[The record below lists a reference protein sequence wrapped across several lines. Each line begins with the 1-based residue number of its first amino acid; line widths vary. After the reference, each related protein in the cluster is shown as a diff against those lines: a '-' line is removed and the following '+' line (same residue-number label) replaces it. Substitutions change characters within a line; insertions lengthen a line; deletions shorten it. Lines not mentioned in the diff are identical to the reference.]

1 VEVATAAGRVR
12 GRWEGPVAVFRG
24 IPFAAPPVGP
34 HRFAA
39 PQPVVAWDGVRD
51 ASRFGPAPPQ
61 PALPTGGDDW
71 LNLTVWTPDPGR
83 AGLPVLLWISGGGYL
98 DCDAANPHFAG
109 DALAAAGAVV
119 VSAHY
124 RTGAEGFL
132 RIPGF
137 PDNRA
142 LLDQLAALEWTHT
155 NIAAFGGDPGNVT
168 MFGQSAGA
176 GSIAA
181 LLAMP
186 SAAGAFRRAILQSI
200 PGTYFTP
207 GLADDV
213 AAEIGRE
220 LGRPPTAADPEALV
234 AATRAVTDRLV
245 HSADRWGAV
254 VFSSTQ
260 FSPVVDG
267 ATLPEPPWAGLAAG
281 AARGVELLIGH
292 TRDEYSLLT
301 AELADVDDADPV
313 IDLLTP
319 TPGAA
324 RYRTAFPE
332 STGNALRE
340 VALADWLYRMP
351 ALHLAEAAA
360 VGGARVWLYELA
372 WGFGPAGASHGLD
385 TLLVYG
391 TTDVYGEVT
400 AAGPTALAEA
410 AALTK
415 ALRADHL
422 AFAAAGDP
430 GWPRF
435 EPRQRHTRVYG
446 PEPVLVRYPEERSR
460 AIWRDRRF
468 GVLDLAP

>member
-1 VEVATAAGRVR
+1 MHEPVGHRAGRR
-12 GRWEGPVAVFRG
+12 HERLG
-24 IPFAAPPVGP
+24 I
-34 HRFAA
+34 
-39 PQPVVAWDGVRD
+39 
-51 ASRFGPAPPQ
+51 
-61 PALPTGGDDW
+61 GG
-71 LNLTVWTPDPGR
+71 
-83 AGLPVLLWISGGGYL
+83 
-98 DCDAANPHFAG
+98 
-109 DALAAAGAVV
+109 
-119 VSAHY
+119 
-124 RTGAEGFL
+124 
-132 RIPGF
+132 
-137 PDNRA
+137 
-142 LLDQLAALEWTHT
+142 
-155 NIAAFGGDPGNVT
+155 
-168 MFGQSAGA
+168 
-176 GSIAA
+176 
-181 LLAMP
+181 
-186 SAAGAFRRAILQSI
+186 
-200 PGTYFTP
+200 
-207 GLADDV
+207 
-213 AAEIGRE
+213 
-220 LGRPPTAADPEALV
+220 
-234 AATRAVTDRLV
+234 
-245 HSADRWGAV
+245 
-254 VFSSTQ
+254 
-260 FSPVVDG
+260 
-267 ATLPEPPWAGLAAG
+267 
-281 AARGVELLIGH
+281 
-292 TRDEYSLLT
+292 
-301 AELADVDDADPV
+301 DPV